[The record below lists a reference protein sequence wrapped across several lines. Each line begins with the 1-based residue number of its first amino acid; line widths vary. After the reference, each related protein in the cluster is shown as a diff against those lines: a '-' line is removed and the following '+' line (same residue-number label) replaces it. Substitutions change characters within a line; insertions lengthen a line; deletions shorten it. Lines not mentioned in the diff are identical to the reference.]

1 MTSMESL
8 RMMGANCTHK
18 MRNSI
23 CIKNVKRYEE
33 LVLFTIFCLNIDY
46 LMLVLIKFLNSEYLI
61 NLLIY
66 K

>member
-1 MTSMESL
+1 MTSVESL

-18 MRNSI
+18 MRNF
-23 CIKNVKRYEE
+23 IKNVKRYEK

-46 LMLVLIKFLNSEYLI
+46 FMLVLIKFLNSECLI